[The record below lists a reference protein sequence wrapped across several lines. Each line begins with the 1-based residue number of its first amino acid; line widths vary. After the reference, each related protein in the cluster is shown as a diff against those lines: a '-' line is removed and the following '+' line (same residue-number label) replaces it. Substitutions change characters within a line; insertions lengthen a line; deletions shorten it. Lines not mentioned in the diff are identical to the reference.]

1 MVIDA
6 ERADEI
12 KKVYTQY
19 FDYKEEAKTL
29 SGSANDL
36 MKGLA
41 QRMAGDD
48 DYKPILKGL
57 KKAYVEWKAENEGE
71 EDSLE
76 PAIQILEAIK

>member
-1 MVIDA
+1 MVIDV

-12 KKVYTQY
+12 KKVFKGVY
-19 FDYKEEAKTL
+19 DLRDEAKTL
-29 SGSANDL
+29 TGSANDL

-41 QRMAGDD
+41 QRMVGDG

>member
-12 KKVYTQY
+12 KKVFSQVYT
-19 FDYKEEAKTL
+19 YKDEAKVLT
-29 SGSANDL
+29 GSANDL

>member
-1 MVIDA
+1 MVIDTD
-6 ERADEI
+6 RADEI
-12 KKVYTQY
+12 KKVFKSVY
-19 FDYKEEAKTL
+19 DLRDEAKTL
-29 SGSANDL
+29 TGSANDL

-41 QRMAGDD
+41 QRMVGDG